1 MHSTWHLQAAQ
12 LDNMEGVMGSQHK
25 PGQSG
30 THNPGVEGALEV
42 NPDIYRPEEEVIEI
56 ENSDFVQPSMT
67 DMDFEM
73 FTIQDEAKNL
83 PVRVRV
89 R

>member
-12 LDNMEGVMGSQHK
+12 LDNMEGVMSSQHK

-42 NPDIYRPEEEVIEI
+42 NPDIYRGRLRIAFGVSPVCLLG
-56 ENSDFVQPSMT
+56 FVS
-67 DMDFEM
+67 
-73 FTIQDEAKNL
+73 
-83 PVRVRV
+83 
-89 R
+89 

>member
-1 MHSTWHLQAAQ
+1 MHGTWPLQAKRI
-12 LDNMEGVMGSQHK
+12 DNMDGVMGSQHK

-42 NPDIYRPEEEVIEI
+42 NPDIYVPEQEVIEI

-67 DMDFEM
+67 D
-73 FTIQDEAKNL
+73 Q
-83 PVRVRV
+83 VRVWV
-89 R
+89 